1 MVAGPV
7 QLTVLFLIPDA
18 MEIINDI
25 VMPMARSP
33 WIYLI
38 VFLCVMGDG
47 FIPPVPAETVVV
59 PLAALAAAEGQPLLW
74 PLMLAAALGSVLGD
88 HVAYGVGRMVDR
100 QRLTSGYLR
109 RLEPLI
115 LKVEAGLEK
124 RLGLT
129 LVSMRYLPGLRITT
143 NLAAGMVDTSYG
155 RFLPW
160 CTVAG
165 ICWALFMTL
174 AGYLAGHWFGENTWI
189 AIIVALFFAMTVS
202 LVLEWAVQLLPV
214 RRCCK
219 RLVRA
224 VSRASLRQP

>member
-7 QLTVLFLIPDA
+7 RLTALFLIPGA

-59 PLAALAAAEGQPLLW
+59 PLAALAAAESQPLLW

-88 HVAYGVGRMVDR
+88 HVAYGAGRMVDR

-115 LKVEAGLEK
+115 MKVEAGLEK

-143 NLAAGMVDTSYG
+143 NLAAGMVDTSYW

-202 LVLEWAVQLLPV
+202 LVLEWAVKLLPV
-214 RRCCK
+214 QRCCK
-219 RLVRA
+219 RFVRA